1 MMPINAFSRGSRAA
15 QQLLSRYSVL
25 RANVVLGYGV
35 GLVAF
40 ILAIILRFLLNTMIP
55 NFPFITFIP
64 AVIIT
69 AFLAGSRAGA
79 FCAALC
85 FLSTWYW
92 FVDPMEPFSTSY
104 NSVVGLGLFAFNIA
118 VDIAIVEVATR
129 AVHGLAA
136 KQAQLNTIIETVPL
150 GLVMAEFPSGKIVG
164 GNRYIEEK
172 FGHPVMYS
180 PDIHSYGE
188 WIFFHEDGSRVDG
201 HEFPLAAMMLRGED
215 SPSIEVQYQRGNGS
229 KGWTRILGRPVRD
242 DGGNITGGVVAFI
255 DIDEQRKSQAALEAA
270 LRSKELLFYEVNHRV
285 KNSLHLVNSFLL
297 LEASKISDSVSRS
310 AVMAARTKV
319 DLIARLHQ
327 ILYIN
332 GIHDSVN
339 LKSVL
344 EEIVHD
350 LVFSAGRSDVNLE
363 LGFSGDPMLNIR
375 QASPLVL
382 AVNEIITNSL
392 KYGLSSKQPK
402 LTVSA
407 IASNGEV
414 TLAIRDNGPGIS
426 VATTEKEPGLGSQIL
441 EGLVAQMRGKSVH
454 QSDSSGTSIVLTIPI
469 KPYSS
474 EMRMN
479 S

>member
-1 MMPINAFSRGSRAA
+1 
-15 QQLLSRYSVL
+15 
-25 RANVVLGYGV
+25 
-35 GLVAF
+35 
-40 ILAIILRFLLNTMIP
+40 
-55 NFPFITFIP
+55 
-64 AVIIT
+64 
-69 AFLAGSRAGA
+69 
-79 FCAALC
+79 
-85 FLSTWYW
+85 
-92 FVDPMEPFSTSY
+92 
-104 NSVVGLGLFAFNIA
+104 
-118 VDIAIVEVATR
+118 
-129 AVHGLAA
+129 
-136 KQAQLNTIIETVPL
+136 
-150 GLVMAEFPSGKIVG
+150 
-164 GNRYIEEK
+164 
-172 FGHPVMYS
+172 
-180 PDIHSYGE
+180 
-188 WIFFHEDGSRVDG
+188 
-201 HEFPLAAMMLRGED
+201 
-215 SPSIEVQYQRGNGS
+215 
-229 KGWTRILGRPVRD
+229 
-242 DGGNITGGVVAFI
+242 
-255 DIDEQRKSQAALEAA
+255 
-270 LRSKELLFYEVNHRV
+270 
-285 KNSLHLVNSFLL
+285 
-297 LEASKISDSVSRS
+297 
-310 AVMAARTKV
+310 MAARTKV

-327 ILYIN
+327 LLYIN
-332 GIHDSVN
+332 GTHDSVN

-363 LGFSGDPMLNIR
+363 FGFSGDPMLNIR